1 MPTPVLPRPS
11 PMPLGG
17 LAVGL
22 PVAAGHGRRACE
34 DLAWLLACAVEQI
47 AECQLAYDTGAA
59 TPLTVSLLATRSPG
73 VSCWLVGLQL
83 MEADSAT
90 ATITV
95 TVNGGAAT
103 FVTANRL
110 DGSAALDCP
119 AAGTTRQAIH
129 WAVLDVTGLAADGTV
144 HLVQIGYVRT
154 ASAKGLRRV
163 FLRGIPQALVDPVG
177 APTTEVAANAAWPYP
192 RRGTRDGLVDGSAS
206 TAYGFVRL
214 HAELERARTL
224 VKVHRQWATYEDDT
238 YAAQTAALA
247 IGPLTWRS
255 DTWAGGDDPT
265 LPLRARRYYGTTT
278 LTAVPEQARAWI
290 RYKCGGTGGTVRFV
304 INGVNVDKPVAA
316 AAAWTTL
323 SLVDVPL
330 PTDLTGQRV
339 LVHLH
344 GAVTTAGILRIAA
357 WDLLTNES

>member
-224 VKVHRQWATYEDDT
+224 VKIHRQWATYEDDT
-238 YAAQTAALA
+238 YAAQTSSTS
-247 IGPLTWRS
+247 IVPLTWRS
-255 DTWAGGDDPT
+255 DTWTGGDDPLLFT
-265 LPLRARRYYGTTT
+265 RARRYYGTTA
-278 LTAVPEQARAWI
+278 LTAVAEQARAWI